1 MPSNDFTNLSERPVD
16 RRTLIKAGA
25 WAAPAVVLIA
35 ATPAATASPF
45 TLSVAN
51 FRSIAGN
58 GSNHTFRIDVTNKS
72 LTTNANVSVVYT
84 IYRGTV
90 ATGGPTASGNV
101 TSNSTASL
109 SVGVSL
115 PSGQGTPTTVSVTVT
130 ATGFQG
136 IPSQTFTYVLGAN

>member
-1 MPSNDFTNLSERPVD
+1 M
-16 RRTLIKAGA
+16 
-25 WAAPAVVLIA
+25 WAAPAVVLLA

-51 FRSIAGN
+51 FRSIAGS
-58 GSNHTFRIDVTNKS
+58 GSNYIFRIDVTNDS
-72 LTTNANVSVVYT
+72 LTTSANVSVVYT

-90 ATGGPTASGNV
+90 ATAGPTATGNV
-101 TSNSTASL
+101 TSGSTASL

-115 PSGQGTPTTVSVTVT
+115 PPGQGTPTTVSVTVT

-136 IPSQTFTYVLGAN
+136 IPSQTFTYIVGPN